1 MRELQLE
8 NVTHCQS
15 PRVTCSVCTRGGWE
29 RAVTQGL
36 LEVEASLRGWPSP
49 ISGRVRREGGRHKCE
64 RELQKAAYLMQ
75 AETKLTLRVSLDWS
89 RMQLPFPS
97 VGCQKSLTFSRTP
110 NL

>member
-15 PRVTCSVCTRGGWE
+15 PRVTCSVCTRGRWE

-36 LEVEASLRGWPSP
+36 LEAEASLRGWPSP

-64 RELQKAAYLMQ
+64 GKAAYLMQ
-75 AETKLTLRVSLDWS
+75 AETKLILE
-89 RMQLPFPS
+89 
-97 VGCQKSLTFSRTP
+97 
-110 NL
+110 